1 MVDHGTDVPLHIGPV
16 ASVQLRGLPV
26 DLLGD
31 RAQAAGALEAE
42 ADGCDSEGKPS
53 ILLCDPRLLNV
64 LCRMSFINKTS
75 LLVGN

>member
-1 MVDHGTDVPLHIGPV
+1 MVDHGTDVSLHIGPV

-53 ILLCDPRLLNV
+53 ILLCDPQ
-64 LCRMSFINKTS
+64 TS
-75 LLVGN
+75 QCTLQNELH